1 MKLRFVIRTPT
12 HCMKIIQNAV
22 FLIFRLGHFLPSFV
36 RLKVT
41 CHVTLFDRKL
51 QVFKHSPKWTVF
63 GIYNELLSTQ
73 NINVAR
79 FARNVKCDFF
89 CDFQTLWSYR
99 WINTI
104 DVKKPTQNW
113 KISRFHV
120 KVKYCVL
127 KKVKANWLKVRKI
140 YGKNKK
146 ML

>member
-89 CDFQTLWSYR
+89 CDFQTLCITNLMETLHCWLDASKEQ
-99 WINTI
+99 IKSVNAI
-104 DVKKPTQNW
+104 GSIECQSEVFCQLFAHFSQN
-113 KISRFHV
+113 
-120 KVKYCVL
+120 
-127 KKVKANWLKVRKI
+127 
-140 YGKNKK
+140 
-146 ML
+146 